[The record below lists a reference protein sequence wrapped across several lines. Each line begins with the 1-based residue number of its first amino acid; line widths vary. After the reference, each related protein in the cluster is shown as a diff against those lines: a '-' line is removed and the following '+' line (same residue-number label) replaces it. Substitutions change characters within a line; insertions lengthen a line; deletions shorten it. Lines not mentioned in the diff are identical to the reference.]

1 MISRNLKI
9 YFRDRTAVFMSL
21 LTVLIIIGLY
31 AIFLGNNMEEMFKQ
45 ASGKTIGIQE
55 LVNTWVIAG
64 ILSITPVTVSL
75 AVFSLKV
82 HDEELSIAR
91 SFAITPASRWRIVIS
106 YIVSGL
112 VASFLLSV
120 VTLFVGEMY
129 IWLTGGEFLP
139 FESWLRL
146 IGIILINVF
155 CCSSMMFFIA
165 SLVKKA
171 SAFSSV
177 STIVGTVIGF
187 IAGIYLPIGSLP
199 AAVQTAMKCFPFTY
213 GASIIREIMTK
224 EPLQHVFAGNTQ
236 AMDATKEMIGITIYW
251 GDKTVTTGLSLLIL
265 SAFAVVFGVLSV
277 ILMKR
282 QTK

>member
-1 MISRNLKI
+1 
-9 YFRDRTAVFMSL
+9 
-21 LTVLIIIGLY
+21 
-31 AIFLGNNMEEMFKQ
+31 
-45 ASGKTIGIQE
+45 
-55 LVNTWVIAG
+55 
-64 ILSITPVTVSL
+64 
-75 AVFSLKV
+75 
-82 HDEELSIAR
+82 SIAR
-91 SFAITPASRWRIVIS
+91 SFAITSASRWRIVIS

-120 VTLFVGEMY
+120 ITLFVGEMY

-139 FESWLRL
+139 FESWIRL
-146 IGIILINVF
+146 IGIILINVL
-155 CCSSMMFFIA
+155 CCSSIMFFIA

-213 GASIIREIMTK
+213 GASTIREIMTK
-224 EPLQHVFAGNTQ
+224 EPLKEVFAGNTG

>member
-91 SFAITPASRWRIVIS
+91 SFAITPASRWHIVIS

-129 IWLTGGEFLP
+129 IWLTGGAFYL
-139 FESWLRL
+139 LR
-146 IGIILINVF
+146 
-155 CCSSMMFFIA
+155 A
-165 SLVKKA
+165 
-171 SAFSSV
+171 
-177 STIVGTVIGF
+177 GF
-187 IAGIYLPIGSLP
+187 
-199 AAVQTAMKCFPFTY
+199 V
-213 GASIIREIMTK
+213 
-224 EPLQHVFAGNTQ
+224 
-236 AMDATKEMIGITIYW
+236 
-251 GDKTVTTGLSLLIL
+251 
-265 SAFAVVFGVLSV
+265 
-277 ILMKR
+277 
-282 QTK
+282 

>member
-1 MISRNLKI
+1 MISRNLKL
-9 YFRDRTAVFMSL
+9 YFRDRTSVFMSL
-21 LTVLIIIGLY
+21 LTILIIIGLY
-31 AIFLGNNMEEMFKQ
+31 AIFLGNNMEQMFKE
-45 ASGKTIGIQE
+45 ASEKTIGVAE

-82 HDEELSIAR
+82 QDEELSIAR
-91 SFAITPASRWRIVIS
+91 SFAISPASRWRIVLS
-106 YIVSGL
+106 YIASGL
-112 VASFLLSV
+112 IASFLLSL

-129 IWLTGGEFLP
+129 IWLTGGAILP
-139 FESWLRL
+139 PESWLSL
-146 IGIILINVF
+146 ISIMLINVI
-155 CCSSMMFFIA
+155 CCSSIMFFVT

-199 AAVQTAMKCFPFTY
+199 DTVQTMMKCFPFTY
-213 GASIIREIMTK
+213 GASAIREIMTK
-224 EPLQHVFAGNTQ
+224 EPLQQVFSGNTE
-236 AMDATKEMIGITIYW
+236 ALKTTKEMIGVTIYW
-251 GDKTVTTGLSLLIL
+251 GDNNVTMALSLFIL
-265 SAFAVVFGVLSV
+265 VGFALVFGILSV

>member
-1 MISRNLKI
+1 MISRNLKL
-9 YFRDRTAVFMSL
+9 YFRDRTSVFMSL
-21 LTVLIIIGLY
+21 LTILIIIGLY
-31 AIFLGNNMEEMFKQ
+31 AIFLGNNMEQMFKE
-45 ASGKTIGIQE
+45 ASEKTIGVAE

-75 AVFSLKV
+75 GVFSLKV

-91 SFAITPASRWRIVIS
+91 SFAISPASRWRIVLS
-106 YIVSGL
+106 YIASGL
-112 VASFLLSV
+112 IASFLLSL

-129 IWLTGGEFLP
+129 IWLTGGAILSP
-139 FESWLRL
+139 ESWLSL
-146 IGIILINVF
+146 ISIMLINVI
-155 CCSSMMFFIA
+155 CCSSIMFFVT

-199 AAVQTAMKCFPFTY
+199 DTVQTMMKCFPFTY
-213 GASIIREIMTK
+213 GAAAIREIMMK
-224 EPLQHVFAGNTQ
+224 EPLQQVFSGNTE
-236 AMDATKEMIGITIYW
+236 ALKTTKEMIGVTIYW
-251 GDKTVTTGLSLLIL
+251 GDNNVTMALSLFIL
-265 SAFAVVFGVLSV
+265 VGFALVFGILSV

>member
-1 MISRNLKI
+1 MISRNLKL
-9 YFRDRTAVFMSL
+9 YFRDRTAVFMSM

-31 AIFLGNNMEEMFKQ
+31 AIFLGNNMEEMFEQ
-45 ASGKTIGIQE
+45 AAQKTTGITE

-75 AVFSLKV
+75 AVFSIKI
-82 HDEELSIAR
+82 HDEEQSIAR
-91 SFAITPASRWRIVIS
+91 SFAITPASRWRIVFS
-106 YIVSGL
+106 YIVSGI
-112 VASFLLSV
+112 VASFLISL
-120 VTLFVGEMY
+120 VTLVVGEAY
-129 IWLTGGEFLP
+129 IWLTGGAILP
-139 FESWLRL
+139 LDSWLSL
-146 IGIILINVF
+146 TWIILINVF

-199 AAVQTAMKCFPFTY
+199 AAVQTIMKWFPFTY
-213 GASIIREIMTK
+213 GASSIREIMTK
-224 EPLQHVFAGNTQ
+224 EPLQQVFGGNSE
-236 AMDATKEMIGITIYW
+236 ALKATKEMIGVTIYW
-251 GDKTVTTGLSLLIL
+251 GEKTVTMTTSLLFLIG
-265 SAFAVVFGVLSV
+265 FALVFGILSV
-277 ILMKR
+277 IIMKR

>member
-9 YFRDRTAVFMSL
+9 YFRDRTAVLMSL

-45 ASGKTIGIQE
+45 ASGKTTGVEE

-82 HDEELSIAR
+82 HDEEESIAR
-91 SFAITPASRWRIVIS
+91 SFAITPASRWRIVVS

-112 VASFLLSV
+112 VASFVLSLI
-120 VTLFVGEMY
+120 TLFVGEMY
-129 IWLTGGEFLP
+129 IWLTGGAILP
-139 FESWLRL
+139 LESWLGL
-146 IGIILINVF
+146 ISMMLINVI
-155 CCSSMMFFIA
+155 CCSSIMFFITRM
-165 SLVKKA
+165 VKKA

-199 AAVQTAMKCFPFTY
+199 DTVQTIMKCFPFTY
-213 GASIIREIMTK
+213 GASAIREIMTK
-224 EPLQHVFAGNTQ
+224 EPLQQVFAGNSN
-236 AMDATKEMIGITIYW
+236 AMNATKEMIGITIYW

-265 SAFAVVFGVLSV
+265 IAFAVVFGVLSV
-277 ILMKR
+277 LLMKR

>member
-1 MISRNLKI
+1 MISRNLKL
-9 YFRDRTAVFMSL
+9 YFRDRTAVFMSM

-31 AIFLGNNMEEMFKQ
+31 AIFLGNNMEQMFEQ
-45 ASGKTIGIQE
+45 AAQKKTGITE

-75 AVFSLKV
+75 AVFSIKIY
-82 HDEELSIAR
+82 DEEQSIAR
-91 SFAITPASRWRIVIS
+91 SFAITPASRWRIVLS

-112 VASFLLSV
+112 VASFLISL
-120 VTLFVGEMY
+120 VTLVVGEAY
-129 IWLTGGEFLP
+129 IWLTGGAILP
-139 FESWLRL
+139 LDSWLSL
-146 IGIILINVF
+146 TWIILINVF
-155 CCSSMMFFIA
+155 CCSCMMFFIA

-199 AAVQTAMKCFPFTY
+199 AAVQTIMKCFPFTY
-213 GASIIREIMTK
+213 GASSIREIMTK
-224 EPLQHVFAGNTQ
+224 EPLQQVFGGNSE
-236 AMDATKEMIGITIYW
+236 ALKATKEMIGVTIYW
-251 GDKTVTTGLSLLIL
+251 GDKTVTMTMSLLFLIG
-265 SAFAVVFGVLSV
+265 FALVFGILSV
-277 ILMKR
+277 IIMKR

>member
-1 MISRNLKI
+1 MISRNLKL
-9 YFRDRTAVFMSL
+9 YFRDRTSVFMSL
-21 LTVLIIIGLY
+21 LTILIIIGLY
-31 AIFLGNNMEEMFKQ
+31 AIFLGNNMEQMFKE
-45 ASGKTIGIQE
+45 ASEKTIGVAE
-55 LVNTWVIAG
+55 LVNSWVIAG

-91 SFAITPASRWRIVIS
+91 SFAISPASRWRIVLS
-106 YIVSGL
+106 YIASGL
-112 VASFLLSV
+112 IASFLLSL

-129 IWLTGGEFLP
+129 IWLTGGAILP
-139 FESWLRL
+139 LDSWLSL
-146 IGIILINVF
+146 IGIMLINVL
-155 CCSSMMFFIA
+155 CCSSIMFFIT

-199 AAVQTAMKCFPFTY
+199 DTVQTIMKCFPFTY
-213 GASIIREIMTK
+213 GASAIREIMTK
-224 EPLQHVFAGNTQ
+224 EPLQQVFSGNAEALKT
-236 AMDATKEMIGITIYW
+236 TKEMIGVTIYW
-251 GDKTVTTGLSLLIL
+251 GDNNVAMALSLLIL
-265 SAFAVVFGVLSV
+265 VGFALIFGILSV